1 MDKTL
6 NAIGSKIKSI
16 RISKGLSQAEL
27 AKSSSIDRAFLS
39 SVENGKRNISVS
51 ALHKISKSL
60 DVSLNE
66 IMN

>member
-6 NAIGSKIKSI
+6 NAIGSKIRNV

-27 AKSSSIDRAFLS
+27 AKLSSIDRAFLS
-39 SVENGKRNISVS
+39 SVENGKRNLSVS